1 MIDWT
6 NCPDAERTPGK
17 LSGAWCVKGHRIPV
31 QAILDNFEDGC
42 SAEEIVHEIFDLPVH
57 VVRRILDFANT
68 RRAQPEVLSDAVDF
82 EDALHPSGSCT
93 KGVESKG
100 NNRDA
105 LARLDVL
112 ASMDN
117 AGSEHNDH
125 FTWNQFEALWIT
137 MRRKQDQGC
146 LRLIDVL
153 VLQHD

>member
-1 MIDWT
+1 MET
-6 NCPDAERTPGK
+6 EK
-17 LSGAWCVKGHRIPV
+17 LTYSVVYRHRRSQFPLAV
-31 QAILDNFEDGC
+31 TMLPCDLAGGPAAVFLDCD
-42 SAEEIVHEIFDLPVH
+42 
-57 VVRRILDFANT
+57 R
-68 RRAQPEVLSDAVDF
+68 QPEVLSDAVDF
-82 EDALHPSGSCT
+82 EGALHPSGSCT
-93 KGVESKG
+93 KGLESKG

-146 LRLIDVL
+146 LRLVDVL